1 MHKIADNSCSEKEQR
16 EGTGLSEC
24 LCGYRFKCC
33 QNIAKCFTLIK
44 IITICLFSRNHSPF
58 SSTELKKVVCLCN
71 IVVLCKINYLGATQ
85 HIYFISIYLK
95 TYTFV
100 SGSIFCES
108 LKINRTYC
116 DMVHI

>member
-1 MHKIADNSCSEKEQR
+1 MR
-16 EGTGLSEC
+16 ELDSLNVSVATGL
-24 LCGYRFKCC
+24 FKCC